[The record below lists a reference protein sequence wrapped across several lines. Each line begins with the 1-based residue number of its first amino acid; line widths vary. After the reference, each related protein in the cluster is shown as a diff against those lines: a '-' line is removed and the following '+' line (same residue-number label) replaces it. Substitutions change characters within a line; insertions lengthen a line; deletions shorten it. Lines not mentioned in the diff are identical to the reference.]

1 MWTSSTIP
9 HESRKLKRLSAIYR
23 QIFVFKLQFYVDKT
37 GFIMDT
43 LQETLKDVQLRLSV
57 AHRKRLTHK
66 DMAELARV
74 SPRALGEWMRG
85 ATAPAGMTAL
95 LRLLSQLPLDQVGE
109 VLLQWQHDES
119 EDTTGGDASEDA
131 RPGGH

>member
-1 MWTSSTIP
+1 
-9 HESRKLKRLSAIYR
+9 
-23 QIFVFKLQFYVDKT
+23 
-37 GFIMDT
+37 MDT

-66 DMAELARV
+66 DMAELAHV

-85 ATAPAGMTAL
+85 ATAPVGMTAL

-109 VLLQWQHDES
+109 VLLQWRHDES
-119 EDTTGGDASEDA
+119 EDTTDTTGGNASEGA
-131 RPGGH
+131 RPGSH

>member
-1 MWTSSTIP
+1 
-9 HESRKLKRLSAIYR
+9 
-23 QIFVFKLQFYVDKT
+23 
-37 GFIMDT
+37 MDT

-66 DMAELARV
+66 DLAELARV

-119 EDTTGGDASEDA
+119 EDTTGGDAFEGA